1 MATHIADTMK
11 LIDDAVN
18 GYSEN
23 VFKTFGEPVAQM
35 LEAMGLVGIAF
46 IAINSLTQWAPVRAS
61 EYIKWSVRY
70 VLVFAVAT
78 SWASFQPIYS
88 IITETPGSVGAALL
102 GATDAPSLNAA
113 LDRMITGLFD
123 FSDRAANQ
131 SRLIGISI
139 TSVLVW
145 VLGALMACVAI
156 IVTSIGKIG
165 LAMAI
170 SLAPIFVPTLLFK
183 ATNSLFEAWAKFT
196 IGFAMIPLVSA
207 GIMGA
212 VVGVGEGMIDD
223 AGKATEL
230 SQAAGFLI
238 VGLGAVIMMAKVPDM
253 VSGLAGTIVATTSG
267 LQEAR
272 SAASASKMA
281 SFRAIDAARP
291 RVAQSFSAVGAARA
305 AEPGQRV
312 AALLQDAKA
321 TSDARKKNREAIGQ
335 KHAERG
341 SVVSRAERREAGR
354 AGMIEAART
363 NKTTRKSNEASK
375 RDGKGPDPDSAAVQL
390 VKAQLESLKRQNKA

>member
-11 LIDDAVN
+11 LIDDAVE
-18 GYSEN
+18 GYSKS
-23 VFKTFGEPVAQM
+23 VFETFGEPVARM
-35 LEAMGLVGIAF
+35 VEAMGIVGVAF
-46 IAINSLTQWAPVRAS
+46 IAANALLQWTPIRVS
-61 EYIKWSVRY
+61 EYMKWSVRY
-70 VLVFAVAT
+70 ILVLAVAT
-78 SWASFQPIYS
+78 SWASFQPIYN
-88 IITETPGSVGAALL
+88 IITETPGSIGAALL
-102 GATDAPSLNAA
+102 GATESPNLNQA

-123 FSDRAANQ
+123 FSDRAAEE
-131 SRLIGISI
+131 SGMIGISI

-165 LAMAI
+165 LAMAV
-170 SLAPIFVPTLLFK
+170 SLAPVFVPALLFK
-183 ATNSLFEAWAKFT
+183 TTNSLFESWAKFT
-196 IGFAMIPLVSA
+196 TGFALIPLVLA

-253 VSGLAGTIVATTSG
+253 VSGLAGTIVATTRG

-272 SAASASKMA
+272 NTASAGKMV
-281 SFRAIDAARP
+281 SSRAIDAARP
-291 RVAQSFSAVGAARA
+291 RVMQGMSAAGAARA
-305 AEPGQRV
+305 AQPGNRV
-312 AALLQDAKA
+312 AAALQDAKM
-321 TSDARKKNREAIGQ
+321 TSDAMKKNRETIGQ

-354 AGMIEAART
+354 AGMIEAARA
-363 NKTTRKSNEASK
+363 NKAARTTGEVRRQAGE
-375 RDGKGPDPDSAAVQL
+375 GEDSAKIKL
-390 VKAQLESLKRQNKA
+390 IRAQVARASQRRKT